1 MMEIQS
7 QPTNLTKEDV
17 IKLIAEFQQNQCD
30 EAQERLVQH
39 YKNLVYSIAYRYSK
53 GGPMH
58 EDIIQ
63 VGMLGLLGAI
73 RRYDYSIGNAF
84 EPFAIPTIVGEIKKY
99 LRDKTWGIHVP
110 RRIKDLGGK
119 IKLAIEELTDHLQ
132 RSPKI
137 IEIADHLGLSEEE
150 VLEIMDAK
158 NNYRVSSLDDVVE
171 NASDGSSV
179 ARIES
184 VGEVEQGYEQ
194 TERRLVLKDIFNV
207 LNETEKSVIHYI
219 FEENLNQ
226 KDTGER
232 LGISQMHVSRIKRQ
246 AISKL
251 KQAAFLDT

>member
-1 MMEIQS
+1 
-7 QPTNLTKEDV
+7 
-17 IKLIAEFQQNQCD
+17 
-30 EAQERLVQH
+30 
-39 YKNLVYSIAYRYSK
+39 
-53 GGPMH
+53 MH

-119 IKLAIEELTDHLQ
+119 IKLAIEELTDRFQ

-137 IEIADHLGLSEEE
+137 IEIASFRTIRRSARNYGCE
-150 VLEIMDAK
+150 

-171 NASDGSSV
+171 NSSDGSSV

-184 VGEVEQGYEQ
+184 VGEVEQGYEE

-207 LNETEKSVIHYI
+207 LNDTERVLFIIYLEKI
-219 FEENLNQ
+219 
-226 KDTGER
+226 
-232 LGISQMHVSRIKRQ
+232 
-246 AISKL
+246 
-251 KQAAFLDT
+251 

>member
-30 EAQERLVQH
+30 EAQERLVDH

-119 IKLAIEELTDHLQ
+119 IKLAIEE
-132 RSPKI
+132 P
-137 IEIADHLGLSEEE
+137 
-150 VLEIMDAK
+150 
-158 NNYRVSSLDDVVE
+158 N
-171 NASDGSSV
+171 
-179 ARIES
+179 
-184 VGEVEQGYEQ
+184 
-194 TERRLVLKDIFNV
+194 RLP
-207 LNETEKSVIHYI
+207 
-219 FEENLNQ
+219 
-226 KDTGER
+226 
-232 LGISQMHVSRIKRQ
+232 
-246 AISKL
+246 
-251 KQAAFLDT
+251 AAFTEDYRDCRSFRTIRGGSTRNYGCEK

>member
-17 IKLIAEFQQNQCD
+17 IKLIAEFQQNQSD
-30 EAQERLVQH
+30 EAQEKLVNH
-39 YKNLVYSIAYRYSK
+39 YKNLVNSIAYRYSK

-63 VGMLGLLGAI
+63 VGMIGLLGAI

-84 EPFAIPTIVGEIKKY
+84 EPFLIPTIVGEIKKY

-110 RRIKDLGGK
+110 RRMKDLGGK
-119 IKLAIEELTDHLQ
+119 IKHAIEELTDHLQ

-137 IEIADHLGLSEEE
+137 IEIANHLELSEEE
-150 VLEIMDAK
+150 VLEIMEAK
-158 NNYRVSSLDDVVE
+158 NNYQVSSLDDVVE
-171 NASDGSSV
+171 NSSDGSTV
-179 ARIES
+179 ARIDS
-184 VGEVEQGYEQ
+184 VGKIEQGYEK
-194 TERRLVLKDIFNV
+194 TERRLILDDIFNV
-207 LNETEKSVIHYI
+207 LTDTEKRVIHYI
-219 FEENLNQ
+219 FVENLNQ

-232 LGISQMHVSRIKRQ
+232 LAISQMHVSRIKRK

>member
-1 MMEIQS
+1 
-7 QPTNLTKEDV
+7 
-17 IKLIAEFQQNQCD
+17 
-30 EAQERLVQH
+30 
-39 YKNLVYSIAYRYSK
+39 
-53 GGPMH
+53 MH

-137 IEIADHLGLSEEE
+137 IEIANHLGLSEEE

-171 NASDGSSV
+171 NSSDGSSV
-179 ARIES
+179 TRIES
-184 VGEVEQGYEQ
+184 VGEVEQGYEE
-194 TERRLVLKDIFNV
+194 TERRLVLKDI
-207 LNETEKSVIHYI
+207 LTY
-219 FEENLNQ
+219 
-226 KDTGER
+226 
-232 LGISQMHVSRIKRQ
+232 
-246 AISKL
+246 
-251 KQAAFLDT
+251 

>member
-1 MMEIQS
+1 M
-7 QPTNLTKEDV
+7 
-17 IKLIAEFQQNQCD
+17 
-30 EAQERLVQH
+30 
-39 YKNLVYSIAYRYSK
+39 
-53 GGPMH
+53 
-58 EDIIQ
+58 
-63 VGMLGLLGAI
+63 
-73 RRYDYSIGNAF
+73 
-84 EPFAIPTIVGEIKKY
+84 
-99 LRDKTWGIHVP
+99 
-110 RRIKDLGGK
+110 
-119 IKLAIEELTDHLQ
+119 Q

>member
-30 EAQERLVQH
+30 EAQERLVNH

-171 NASDGSSV
+171 NSSDGSSV

-194 TERRLVLKDIFNV
+194 TERRLVLEDIFNV
-207 LNETEKSVIHYI
+207 LNDTEKSVIHYI
-219 FEENLNQ
+219 FGENLNQ

>member
-17 IKLIAEFQQNQCD
+17 IKLIADFQQNQCN
-30 EAQERLVQH
+30 EAQERLVDH

-119 IKLAIEELTDHLQ
+119 IKLAIEELTDA
-132 RSPKI
+132 PATFA
-137 IEIADHLGLSEEE
+137 ED
-150 VLEIMDAK
+150 
-158 NNYRVSSLDDVVE
+158 YRNRKSFRTIGR
-171 NASDGSSV
+171 GSS
-179 ARIES
+179 RDY
-184 VGEVEQGYEQ
+184 GC
-194 TERRLVLKDIFNV
+194 
-207 LNETEKSVIHYI
+207 
-219 FEENLNQ
+219 
-226 KDTGER
+226 
-232 LGISQMHVSRIKRQ
+232 
-246 AISKL
+246 
-251 KQAAFLDT
+251 